1 MLRNFQK
8 VLSMRAFMMLLALFG
23 APAAVLSQQNI
34 KLVPSFR
41 LGPKTCRG
49 ADLSVRYVTNDSA
62 MGGHNL
68 RDYALRNNSASACTL
83 TGYPRFELLS
93 NAGKLL
99 PRGRAIN
106 STKLPGDEAT
116 GTPEEITLESGK
128 EALFRVYYNSGGA
141 GYTGKPC
148 PKSRKVRITAPG
160 TTQAFILKE
169 EITSCQSVQVSPIRK
184 STSVT

>member
-1 MLRNFQK
+1 
-8 VLSMRAFMMLLALFG
+8 MRAIVILVALFG
-23 APAAVLSQQNI
+23 APAVLSQQNI
-34 KLVPSFR
+34 KLVPGFR
-41 LGPKTCRG
+41 LGLQTCRG

-68 RDYALRNNSASACTL
+68 RDYAFRNNSASTCTL
-83 TGYPRFELLS
+83 TGYPRFELLN
-93 NAGKLL
+93 NAGKPL

-106 STKLPGDEAT
+106 STKLPGDETT
-116 GTPEEITLESGK
+116 GPPEEITLESGK

-184 STSVT
+184 STGVT